1 MTLSLNIPPEVE
13 AKLRER
19 AAASGEPVDV
29 YASKVLAEAVTTPTI
44 DELLAPVREQVAASG
59 MSEDELMALG
69 RELLQKTRQENKT
82 P

>member
-1 MTLSLNIPPEVE
+1 MTLSLKISPDVE

-29 YASKVLAEAVTTPTI
+29 YASKVLAEAVTAPTI
-44 DELLAPVREQVAASG
+44 DELLAPVRQQVAASR
-59 MSEDELMALG
+59 MSEDELMDLG
-69 RELLQKTRQENKT
+69 RELLQKTRQEKKT